1 MWWWRKRSRA
11 GDDVRADGAGEPR
24 PVPRP
29 SARELAEDWLRTLT
43 VSGEPSITPQ
53 QAIEL
58 INQVN
63 QPSGPQVRLRTPL
76 SAEDARVL
84 DEAQAWNAD
93 VRSRQ
98 AGVHLL
104 IEGTLIDWL
113 AEATGQDRAAVVQ
126 RLALKI
132 DRLLPPK

>member
-1 MWWWRKRSRA
+1 MWWWRRRSRA
-11 GDDVRADGAGEPR
+11 GDDVRPAELG

-29 SARELAEDWLRTLT
+29 SARTLAEDWLRTLT
-43 VSGEPSITPQ
+43 VSGEPGITPQ

-63 QPSGPQVRLRTPL
+63 QPGSPQVRLRTPL

-84 DEAQAWNAD
+84 DVVQAWNAD

-113 AEATGQDRAAVVQ
+113 AEATGQERAAVVE
-126 RLALKI
+126 RLALRI
-132 DRLLPPK
+132 ERVLPPA